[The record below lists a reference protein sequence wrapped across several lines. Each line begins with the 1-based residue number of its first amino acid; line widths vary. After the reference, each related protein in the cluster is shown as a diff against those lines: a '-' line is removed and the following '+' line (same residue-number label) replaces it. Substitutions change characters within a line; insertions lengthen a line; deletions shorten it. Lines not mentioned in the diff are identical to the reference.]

1 MDLNERFNVLV
12 QGVEIAQKSG
22 VLTLDDAVKAKT
34 AIDSIQKGEK
44 LREELSKLVEICEF
58 AQKKGVYN
66 LADAHTIFLAADQ
79 IGAEIDKFLI
89 SQEKPHEVPYND
101 VEKEEEKEESESWG
115 ENIPN
120 GTKYVEDCEKLEE
133 IKESEGKKKSSKK
146 KSK

>member
-34 AIDSIQKGEK
+34 AIDSIQKGENLRDVLFK
-44 LREELSKLVEICEF
+44 LSEICEF

-66 LADAHTIFLAADQ
+66 LADAHTIFLAADK

-89 SQEKPHEVPYND
+89 SQEKPHEVPDND
-101 VEKEEEKEESESWG
+101 VEKEENESWV
-115 ENIPN
+115 IPN
-120 GTKYVEDCEKLEE
+120 GTKDVEDCEKPEE
-133 IKESEGKKKSSKK
+133 NKESDGKKKSSKK

>member
-22 VLTLDDAVKAKT
+22 VLTLDDAAKAKT
-34 AIDSIQKGEK
+34 AIDSIQKGENLRDELFK
-44 LREELSKLVEICEF
+44 LSEICEF

-89 SQEKPHEVPYND
+89 SQEKPHEVPDND
-101 VEKEEEKEESESWG
+101 VEKEESESWV
-115 ENIPN
+115 IPN
-120 GTKYVEDCEKLEE
+120 GTKDVEDCEKQEE
-133 IKESEGKKKSSKK
+133 NKESDGKKKPSKK
-146 KSK
+146 KGK

>member
-22 VLTLDDAVKAKT
+22 VLTLDDAAKAKN
-34 AIDSIQKGEK
+34 AIDSIQKGENLSDELFK
-44 LREELSKLVEICEF
+44 LTEICEF

-79 IGAEIDKFLI
+79 IGAEIDKFLS
-89 SQEKPHEVPYND
+89 SQKKPHEVLDND
-101 VEKEEEKEESESWG
+101 VEKEESESW
-115 ENIPN
+115 EEYIPN
-120 GTKYVEDCEKLEE
+120 GTKNVEDCEKPEE
-133 IKESEGKKKSSKK
+133 NKESDGKKKSSKK

>member
-22 VLTLDDAVKAKT
+22 VLTLDDAAKAKT
-34 AIDSIQKGEK
+34 AIDSIQKGENLRDELFK
-44 LREELSKLVEICEF
+44 LSEICEF

-89 SQEKPHEVPYND
+89 SQEKPHEVPDND
-101 VEKEEEKEESESWG
+101 VEKEESESWV
-115 ENIPN
+115 IPN
-120 GTKYVEDCEKLEE
+120 GTKDVEDCEKSEE
-133 IKESEGKKKSSKK
+133 NKESDGKKKSSKK

>member
-34 AIDSIQKGEK
+34 AIDSIQKGENLRDELFK
-44 LREELSKLVEICEF
+44 LSEICEF

-79 IGAEIDKFLI
+79 IGVEIDKFLI
-89 SQEKPHEVPYND
+89 SQEKPHEVPDGD
-101 VEKEEEKEESESWG
+101 VDEEDGESWG

-120 GTKYVEDCEKLEE
+120 GTKDVEDCEKPEKA
-133 IKESEGKKKSSKK
+133 KESDVKKKSSKK
-146 KSK
+146 KGK

>member
-34 AIDSIQKGEK
+34 AIDSIQRGEN
-44 LREELSKLVEICEF
+44 LRDGLFKLVEICEF
-58 AQKKGVYN
+58 GQKKGVYN

-79 IGAEIDKFLI
+79 IGAEIDRFLI
-89 SQEKPHEVPYND
+89 SQEKPHEVEIPDGD
-101 VEKEEEKEESESWG
+101 VNEEDGESWG

-120 GTKYVEDCEKLEE
+120 GTKDVEDCKKPEE
-133 IKESEGKKKSSKK
+133 NDGKKKPSKK
-146 KSK
+146 KGK

>member
-22 VLTLDDAVKAKT
+22 ALTLDDAVKAKT
-34 AIDSIQKGEK
+34 AIDSIQKGEN
-44 LREELSKLVEICEF
+44 LREKLSKLVEICEF

-79 IGAEIDKFLI
+79 IGAEIDRFFI
-89 SQEKPHEVPYND
+89 NQEKPHEVPDGD
-101 VEKEEEKEESESWG
+101 VDKEDGESWG

-120 GTKYVEDCEKLEE
+120 GTKNVEDCEKTEE
-133 IKESEGKKKSSKK
+133 IKESEEKKKSSKRK
-146 KSK
+146 GK